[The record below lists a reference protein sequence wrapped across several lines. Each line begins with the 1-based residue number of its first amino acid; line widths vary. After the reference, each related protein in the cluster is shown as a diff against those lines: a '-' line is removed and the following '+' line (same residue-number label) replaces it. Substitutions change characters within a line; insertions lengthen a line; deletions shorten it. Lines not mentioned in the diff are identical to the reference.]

1 MHFASETL
9 TSPDEPHFSRRKD
22 SPMLSKPR
30 YKLAISCAFVLG
42 MWTSESSADWRSFWH
57 SVHVDYQR
65 NVAWPQP
72 FTEDSVRQTVA
83 PFEVMKQNGWRL
95 HNTIGNELF
104 RSGDGALLAAGNNR
118 VHWIASQAP
127 ADRRV
132 VYVLRGRTPAETE
145 ARLASVR
152 DSLSRVQVTGPIPQI
167 MITDVEPTT
176 ASGAWATQINRSW
189 LESLPEPKLPS
200 TSATGSAGAT
210 EGGG

>member
-1 MHFASETL
+1 MSRK
-9 TSPDEPHFSRRKD
+9 PHFTF
-22 SPMLSKPR
+22 
-30 YKLAISCAFVLG
+30 AFTCAVALG
-42 MWTSESSADWRSFWH
+42 GLTQDAAAEWGFLRST
-57 SVHVDYQR
+57 VVDYHR
-65 NVAWPQP
+65 NNAWPQP

-104 RSGDGALLAAGNNR
+104 RDGDGALLAAGHER

-132 VYVLRGRTPAETE
+132 VYVLRGRTPSETD

-152 DSLSRVQVTGPIPQI
+152 DTLSRVQTSGPAPQL
-167 MITDVEPTT
+167 MITEIEPTT
-176 ASGAWATQINRSW
+176 ASGAWATQIKRSW
-189 LESLPEPKLPS
+189 MESIPAPKLPS

-210 EGGG
+210 DGN

>member
-1 MHFASETL
+1 MY
-9 TSPDEPHFSRRKD
+9 R
-22 SPMLSKPR
+22 KPR
-30 YKLAISCAFVLG
+30 YTFAITCAVAFGG
-42 MWTSESSADWRSFWH
+42 MTGNASAEWGFWK
-57 SVHVDYQR
+57 SACVDYHR
-65 NVAWPQP
+65 NNAWPQP

-104 RSGDGALLAAGNNR
+104 RDGDGALLAAGHER

-132 VYVLRGRTPAETE
+132 VYVLRGRSQSETE

-152 DSLSRVQVTGPIPQI
+152 DTLSRVETTGPAPQL
-167 MITDVEPTT
+167 MITEIEPTT

-189 LESLPEPKLPS
+189 MEAIPAPKLPS
-200 TSATGSAGAT
+200 TSSTGSQGAT
-210 EGGG
+210 DGS